1 MDEDERKKALIKRIE
16 ALRGEQQQLQHDR
29 VRWSQAELPDE
40 DQELERDSK
49 ECGAIEASIASLKM
63 EKQHLIADIERVNN
77 ELDEVNKA
85 RTETKRQRKEQTML
99 STNEVMAFKSSTAR
113 LRREIF
119 SVMKDESVPESI
131 AQSIYTKITQI
142 ELANPSAAS
151 LRRLKTKLK
160 DKKGKSPKK

>member
-1 MDEDERKKALIKRIE
+1 
-16 ALRGEQQQLQHDR
+16 
-29 VRWSQAELPDE
+29 
-40 DQELERDSK
+40 
-49 ECGAIEASIASLKM
+49 
-63 EKQHLIADIERVNN
+63 
-77 ELDEVNKA
+77 
-85 RTETKRQRKEQTML
+85 ML

-142 ELANPSAAS
+142 EIANPSAAS

-160 DKKGKSPKK
+160 DKKGKSPKKK